1 MPVSRERK
9 VLTSNSFSVI
19 AKHLQSPIKRGGFK
33 KLIELNVLHTEENA
47 RLISALRAALDW
59 K

>member
-19 AKHLQSPIKRGGFK
+19 AKHLQSPIKKGGFLK
-33 KLIELNVLHTEENA
+33 IN
-47 RLISALRAALDW
+47 RAECASH
-59 K
+59 